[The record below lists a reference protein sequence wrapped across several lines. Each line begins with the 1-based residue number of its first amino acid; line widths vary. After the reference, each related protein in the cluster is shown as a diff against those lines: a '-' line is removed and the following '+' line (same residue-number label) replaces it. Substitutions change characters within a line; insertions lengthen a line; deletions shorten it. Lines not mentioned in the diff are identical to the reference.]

1 MFETLTN
8 RLQNVFDS
16 LGQRGR
22 LSEADV
28 EAAFRELRV
37 ALLEADVH
45 FKVVK
50 TLLGRVK
57 TRAVGIE
64 ISKALNPGQQIVKI
78 LHEELLQT
86 LGNAE
91 RLNLSG
97 QPPRVILLVGLQG
110 AGKTTLAGKLALR
123 LKKQGNKPLLVAADP
138 YRPAAAEQLKTLG
151 RNVDV
156 PVFHGPEAPPQLAA
170 NAVKYA
176 ASIGRDVVIV
186 DTAGRLQIDENM
198 MQEVASVKRLTNP
211 QEVLLVADSM
221 TGQEAVRIAEGFHA
235 KVGLTGLVLTKVDGD
250 SRGGAAISMR
260 EVTGVPIKFL
270 GTSEKLDGLEVFTP
284 ERLANRILGMG
295 DVIGL
300 IEKAEE
306 VYDIKQAEDLERK
319 LRKSEFDLEDFLTQM
334 RQIKKMGPI
343 GQLLEMVPG
352 MRGMTQQINNED
364 TERKLKR
371 TEAMIS
377 SMTRQERRNPKLM
390 NASRKRRVA
399 SGSGTTVQEVNQL
412 LKQFRDMQDLIKQA
426 NQGKGGMRGLMGRF
440 GL

>member
-138 YRPAAAEQLKTLG
+138 YRPAAAEQLK
-151 RNVDV
+151 
-156 PVFHGPEAPPQLAA
+156 
-170 NAVKYA
+170 NARSQRRCA
-176 ASIGRDVVIV
+176 RFSWPRSTATIGRQRGQIRGIDWARCG
-186 DTAGRLQIDENM
+186 DCRHGRSL
-198 MQEVASVKRLTNP
+198 
-211 QEVLLVADSM
+211 AD
-221 TGQEAVRIAEGFHA
+221 
-235 KVGLTGLVLTKVDGD
+235 
-250 SRGGAAISMR
+250 
-260 EVTGVPIKFL
+260 
-270 GTSEKLDGLEVFTP
+270 
-284 ERLANRILGMG
+284 
-295 DVIGL
+295 
-300 IEKAEE
+300 
-306 VYDIKQAEDLERK
+306 
-319 LRKSEFDLEDFLTQM
+319 
-334 RQIKKMGPI
+334 
-343 GQLLEMVPG
+343 
-352 MRGMTQQINNED
+352 
-364 TERKLKR
+364 
-371 TEAMIS
+371 
-377 SMTRQERRNPKLM
+377 
-390 NASRKRRVA
+390 
-399 SGSGTTVQEVNQL
+399 
-412 LKQFRDMQDLIKQA
+412 
-426 NQGKGGMRGLMGRF
+426 
-440 GL
+440 